1 MKQTEEL
8 PVNARSW
15 DSIKIGIDYGYFAGF
30 PSASI
35 TCYSDGMLEFKTDQK
50 VLAIHNILEVVDREH
65 DISKKSLAKLDLI
78 INRLMALEKLEII
91 GDMCDGPSFECLI
104 YLSNGTIRGFHY
116 CSLEPSEEIQELENS
131 VRKILREEFFLRKHK
146 KKA

>member
-1 MKQTEEL
+1 MKQKEQSPEQ
-8 PVNARSW
+8 RIW
-15 DSIKIGIDYGYFAGF
+15 DLVEIKIDYGYFAGF

-35 TCYSDGMLEFKTDQK
+35 TCYSDGMLEFKTDQN
-50 VLAIHNILEVVDREH
+50 VRAIQTISEVVDREH

-78 INRLMALEKLEII
+78 INKLMALEKLEII

-104 YLSNGTIRGFHY
+104 YLSNGMIRGFHY
-116 CSLEPSEEIQELENS
+116 CSLMPSEEIQELENS

-146 KKA
+146 KKS